1 METVNNILF
10 YVSIILSFI
19 CVCQMFT
26 YVNEETVGK
35 NSEGEDKLHGI
46 GLIKSKL
53 FEIGARGN
61 IQEIKIPDNVYKALL
76 LLGAV
81 VSVAVRIYQFG
92 EVPGGFNQDGAMAA
106 VDAKALADY
115 GTDRYGMHLPAH
127 LTAWGYG
134 QMSALLSYL
143 MAPFIKIFGFTPV
156 VLRMPQ
162 LLVSLAGL
170 ICLYL
175 FIKDAFGKNIGL
187 FVFLFAAI
195 NPWHIIQSRWALD
208 CNLYPHFFII
218 GIYLLNKGIKKKLYL
233 VLSMVSFGL
242 CMYCYGISIY
252 TMPIFLLM
260 SCIYLL
266 VKKKIK
272 IKDAILSAVV
282 YILVAAPFIMVMM
295 INFFKWDTIET
306 PLFTLPYFKDSVRSN
321 DILFFS
327 ENIVKQ
333 FIENFKSLMD
343 VTFLQK
349 KDLPWNDIEGFGTI
363 YLFSV
368 PFVFLGMISLFK
380 RYRKKTGAA
389 FVIFY
394 FLTGIF
400 CGLFTNG
407 VNINRINIIYYPI
420 IILAG
425 FGLYELSK
433 WFVLSK
439 WGLAL
444 VYAVAFGMFVNVYF
458 TTYPDEIRE
467 YFHED
472 FGDAL
477 EAAWETDAEKFY
489 VTRYYDAVDLTEI
502 LILFYH
508 QVDAEY
514 FQGLS
519 DDGCLP
525 FDEKYTICNMSE
537 LDIEPSEDAAY
548 VVCANETNY
557 FDMDKF
563 YIQKFGWYCVLT
575 PK

>member
-35 NSEGEDKLHGI
+35 NSGGEDKLHGI

-81 VSVAVRIYQFG
+81 VSVAVRLYQFG

-115 GTDRYGMHLPAH
+115 GTDRYGMRLPAH

-218 GIYLLNKGIKKKLYL
+218 GIYLLNKGIKKRLYL
-233 VLSMVSFGL
+233 VLSMISFGL

-272 IKDAILSAVV
+272 IKDAILSATK
-282 YILVAAPFIMVMM
+282 I
-295 INFFKWDTIET
+295 
-306 PLFTLPYFKDSVRSN
+306 
-321 DILFFS
+321 
-327 ENIVKQ
+327 
-333 FIENFKSLMD
+333 
-343 VTFLQK
+343 
-349 KDLPWNDIEGFGTI
+349 
-363 YLFSV
+363 
-368 PFVFLGMISLFK
+368 
-380 RYRKKTGAA
+380 
-389 FVIFY
+389 
-394 FLTGIF
+394 
-400 CGLFTNG
+400 
-407 VNINRINIIYYPI
+407 
-420 IILAG
+420 
-425 FGLYELSK
+425 
-433 WFVLSK
+433 
-439 WGLAL
+439 
-444 VYAVAFGMFVNVYF
+444 
-458 TTYPDEIRE
+458 
-467 YFHED
+467 
-472 FGDAL
+472 
-477 EAAWETDAEKFY
+477 
-489 VTRYYDAVDLTEI
+489 
-502 LILFYH
+502 
-508 QVDAEY
+508 
-514 FQGLS
+514 
-519 DDGCLP
+519 
-525 FDEKYTICNMSE
+525 
-537 LDIEPSEDAAY
+537 
-548 VVCANETNY
+548 
-557 FDMDKF
+557 
-563 YIQKFGWYCVLT
+563 
-575 PK
+575 